1 MTYKKLLLAGAFSA
15 LASSGAWAVGD
26 TATDSHDVTVTVPE
40 VALIDVDDTTVTC
53 ALTAPIEAG
62 SNFTDG
68 TVTSSYAITAN
79 IPVAGTPKNKIQV
92 SVDAVPTVGADLKV
106 VSAVPTSSGGT
117 AASAVTLSDTD
128 QDLVTGMGNTV
139 DSNVTLTYTCS
150 HTGSPIA
157 SHGSDTVSVTYT
169 IVAESAGP

>member
-1 MTYKKLLLAGAFSA
+1 MYTYKKLLLASALSA
-15 LASSGAWAVGD
+15 LASTGAWAD
-26 TATDSHDVTVTVPE
+26 TNTDSHDVTVTVPDVE
-40 VALIDVDDTTVTC
+40 LIDVDDTAVTC
-53 ALTAPIEAG
+53 TLTAPTEAG

-68 TVTSSYAITAN
+68 TITSHYAITAN

-106 VSAVPTSSGGT
+106 ESGVPTSSGGS
-117 AASAVTLSDTD
+117 AASAVTLSTTA
-128 QDLVTGMGNTV
+128 QDLVTGIGNTV
-139 DSNVTLTYTCS
+139 DSNVSLTYTCS

-169 IVAESAGP
+169 IVAES